1 MSSVFTITREEASLE
16 LSVSTR
22 TIDRYIKSG
31 KISYKKIANKILLSA
46 NDISALKEEFG
57 ALHQK
62 TASELISEGSLST
75 HAKSVQPVQPVVNTA
90 MLEKV
95 IDEKIDKFFLVFQE
109 KDRMLEE
116 KNKVIFML
124 QQRVG
129 ELESK
134 IQTMVALPDYNEHK
148 QLATIEKTK
157 LEDKIKEL
165 SHTVRGEKTKSY
177 IFLTILI
184 VSIVF
189 GLFRYVMI
197 SKGLLVK

>member
-1 MSSVFTITREEASLE
+1 MASTFTITREQAALD
-16 LSVSTR
+16 LGISTR

-31 KISYKKIANKILLSA
+31 KLSYKKVANKILLSDH
-46 NDISALKEEFG
+46 DISILKQDFDI
-57 ALHQK
+57 LHK
-62 TASELISEGSLST
+62 KSSSEIVSEWTLSSKPSQAMAINT
-75 HAKSVQPVQPVVNTA
+75 SV
-90 MLEKV
+90 LEKV

-134 IQTMVALPDYNEHK
+134 IQTMVALPDYNEQK
-148 QLATIEKTK
+148 QMATIEKTK
-157 LEDKIKEL
+157 LEDKIKQL
-165 SHTVRGEKTKSY
+165 SQAIRGEKTKNY
-177 IFLTILI
+177 LFLTVLV

-189 GLFRYVMI
+189 GLFRYVMM
-197 SKGLLVK
+197 SKGLLNK

>member
-1 MSSVFTITREEASLE
+1 MASTFTITREKAALD
-16 LSVSTR
+16 LGISTR

-31 KISYKKIANKILLSA
+31 KLSYKKVANKILLSDH
-46 NDISALKEEFG
+46 DISVLKQDFDM
-57 ALHQK
+57 LHK
-62 TASELISEGSLST
+62 KSSSELVNEGTLSS
-75 HAKSVQPVQPVVNTA
+75 KSSQAIVANTSV
-90 MLEKV
+90 LEKV

-129 ELESK
+129 ELENK
-134 IQTMVALPDYNEHK
+134 IQTMVALPDYNEQK
-148 QLATIEKTK
+148 QLATIEKSK
-157 LEDKIKEL
+157 LEDKIKQL
-165 SHTVRGEKTKSY
+165 SQAIRGEKTKNY
-177 IFLTILI
+177 LFLTVLV

-197 SKGLLVK
+197 SKWLLNK

>member
-1 MSSVFTITREEASLE
+1 MASTFTNTREQAALD
-16 LSVSTR
+16 LGISTR

-31 KISYKKIANKILLSA
+31 KLSYKKVANKILLSDH
-46 NDISALKEEFG
+46 DISILKQDFDI
-57 ALHQK
+57 LHK
-62 TASELISEGSLST
+62 KSSSEIVSEWTLSSKPSQAMAINT
-75 HAKSVQPVQPVVNTA
+75 SV
-90 MLEKV
+90 LEKV

-134 IQTMVALPDYNEHK
+134 IQTMVALPDYNEQK
-148 QLATIEKTK
+148 QMATIEKTK
-157 LEDKIKEL
+157 LEDKIKQL
-165 SHTVRGEKTKSY
+165 SQAIRGEKTKNY
-177 IFLTILI
+177 LFLTVLV

-189 GLFRYVMI
+189 GLFRYVMM
-197 SKGLLVK
+197 SKGLLNK